1 MKEQVKFFRCN
12 ICGNLVATVNS
23 SGVPMVCCDE
33 EMEELQANTVD
44 PSTEKHLPVVT
55 KVSDGVWNVKIG
67 STPHPMVPEHF
78 IDFLYFET
86 TSGGKLVYLDH
97 AGEPSAEVCLCDDEL
112 VAVYAYCN
120 LHGLWKTVV
129 K

>member
-12 ICGNLVATVNS
+12 ICGNLVATINS

-44 PSTEKHLPVVT
+44 ASTEKHVPVVT
-55 KVSDGVWNVKIG
+55 NVSEGVWNVKIG
-67 STPHPMVPEHF
+67 SVPHPMTPEHF
-78 IDFLYFET
+78 IDFVYFET
-86 TSGGKLVYLDH
+86 SNGGQLVYLN
-97 AGEPSAEVCLCDDEL
+97 GEPSAQVCTLGEKL
-112 VAVYAYCN
+112 TAVYAYCN
-120 LHGLWKTVV
+120 LHGLWKTEI